1 MFRFLSIRK
10 LPEEDNDEEF
20 SGEHAGSS
28 AAGRMV
34 VPPID
39 AMPFVTDSKSLAY
52 ELHWM
57 LESSL
62 VENCSVV
69 MDDEDNRMSVG
80 TPLSVC
86 CFEGDDDAA
95 PSSLT
100 GVRTSPTRMLLLVI
114 VGFCLLVSLV
124 GRLSSRTLLAHHIDG
139 AAKFFFR
146 ILPTKVLEVCLLGG
160 KSSFT
165 TPILVF
171 LPSGKGKMRRPAGG
185 GEMFVDGDELTSRI
199 VDYLASQSRRDGK
212 GKQQFSLRR

>member
-1 MFRFLSIRK
+1 MASWKDSARSVGASSGASVHLSSEYDMFLFLSIRK

-69 MDDEDNRMSVG
+69 MDDDDNRMSVG

-86 CFEGDDDAA
+86 CFEGGDDAA

-100 GVRTSPTRMLLLVI
+100 GTRTSPTRMLLLVI
-114 VGFCLLVSLV
+114 VGFCLLVSFV
-124 GRLSSRTLLAHHIDG
+124 GRFVLQNFVGPSIHG
-139 AAKFFFR
+139 AAKFFFIR
-146 ILPTKVLEVCLLGG
+146 ILPTKVLEVCLLGR
-160 KSSFT
+160 KSSS
-165 TPILVF
+165 LHCH
-171 LPSGKGKMRRPAGG
+171 
-185 GEMFVDGDELTSRI
+185 
-199 VDYLASQSRRDGK
+199 
-212 GKQQFSLRR
+212 FSLSAVREGNEK